1 MTHLWT
7 GDALVSAMGGRP
19 VGNLPKGVPGIS
31 IDSRSLAK
39 GEAFFAIRGDKLD
52 GHDFA
57 TAAMANGAGLLV
69 VAEAKL
75 PALGRLKVPMIVVD
89 DVLKALERLGVA
101 ARKRSKAKFI
111 AITGSVGK
119 TTTKEML
126 RAALEPS
133 GKVHASVRS
142 FNNHWGVPLTLARMP
157 VDADF
162 GVFEIGMNHSGEI
175 RPLVK
180 LVKPHVSIITLIAA
194 AHLGNFNN
202 LGEIADAKAEIFE
215 GVVRGGY
222 ALINRDDGHWKR
234 LEKAAIAAGVQNIRG
249 FGEHRQAM
257 YKLIDFE
264 GGPDNSHLRVKIG
277 GKSHEAIIGAPG
289 RHIAQNALAVLGA
302 VHLAGADV
310 DKAITALANFKAE
323 AGRGK
328 RMVLKHPKGEMIL
341 IDESYNANPAS
352 MTAALRLLASVEIP
366 ARGRRIAVLGDML
379 ELGEHSAELHA
390 GLAPAIAEAEARQVF
405 LGGTEMEALSK
416 NLPPGIKA
424 EYRAK
429 PAELCDLV
437 VEAARPGD
445 AIMVKSSNG
454 IGFSKIVD
462 ALVKRYPPVE
472 AAASPGRKDR

>member
-1 MTHLWT
+1 MNLLWT
-7 GDALVSAMGGRP
+7 SEAMVAAMGGRP
-19 VGNLPKGVPGIS
+19 IGNLPEGVTGIS
-31 IDSRSLAK
+31 IDSRTLVK
-39 GEAFFAIRGDKLD
+39 GEAFFAIKGENFD
-52 GHDFA
+52 GHSFA
-57 TAAMANGAGLLV
+57 TAAMAAGAGLLV

-89 DVLKALERLGVA
+89 DVLKGLERLGAA
-101 ARKRSKAKFI
+101 ARKRSKAKFV

-126 RAALEPS
+126 RHALEPS
-133 GKVHASVRS
+133 GQVHASVKS

-157 VDADF
+157 KEADF
-162 GVFEIGMNHSGEI
+162 GVFEIGMNHANEI

-180 LVKPHVSIITLIAA
+180 LVKPHVAIITLIAA
-194 AHLGNFNN
+194 AHLGHFKD

-215 GVVRGGY
+215 GLIRGGH
-222 ALINRDDGHWKR
+222 ALINRDDGRWKQ
-234 LEKAAIAAGVQNIRG
+234 LEKAAIAAGVQNIKG
-249 FGEHRQAM
+249 FGSNRQAM
-257 YKLIDFE
+257 YKLLDYE
-264 GGPDNSHLRVKIG
+264 GGPESGHVRMKIG
-277 GKSHEAIIGAPG
+277 GKAFDAVIGAPG

-302 VHLAGADV
+302 VHLVGADL
-310 DKAITALANFKAE
+310 DKAIAALTDFEAE

-328 RMVLKHPKGEMIL
+328 QIVLKHPKGEVIL

-352 MTAALRLLASVEIP
+352 MVAALELLKCVNVP
-366 ARGRRIAVLGDML
+366 ANGRRIAVLGDML
-379 ELGEHSAELHA
+379 ELGGHSAKLHA
-390 GLAPAIAEAEARQVF
+390 GLASAIAGADAGQVF
-405 LGGTEMEALSK
+405 LGGAEMHALSES
-416 NLPPGIKA
+416 LPPEIKS

-437 VEAARPGD
+437 VDAVRPGD

-472 AAASPGRKDR
+472 AGA